1 MYISLCL
8 LLFTAIS
15 ISQIPVY
22 RSILCFT
29 CRGLCNLPAS
39 VKVKEFILEVG
50 APMRQTPSIWQ
61 QDKNK
66 GQQRRLHYE
75 VQSE

>member
-1 MYISLCL
+1 
-8 LLFTAIS
+8 
-15 ISQIPVY
+15 
-22 RSILCFT
+22 
-29 CRGLCNLPAS
+29 
-39 VKVKEFILEVG
+39 VG

-66 GQQRRLHYE
+66 GQQRRLHYD

>member
-1 MYISLCL
+1 
-8 LLFTAIS
+8 
-15 ISQIPVY
+15 
-22 RSILCFT
+22 
-29 CRGLCNLPAS
+29 

-50 APMRQTPSIWQ
+50 APMRQTPSIRQ

-66 GQQRRLHYE
+66 GQQRRLHYD